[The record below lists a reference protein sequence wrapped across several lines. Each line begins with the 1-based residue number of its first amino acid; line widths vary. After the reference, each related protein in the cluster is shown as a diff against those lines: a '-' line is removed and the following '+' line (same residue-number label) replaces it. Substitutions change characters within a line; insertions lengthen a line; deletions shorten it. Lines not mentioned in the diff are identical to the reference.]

1 MPNLDL
7 FPLWLSLRVAGV
19 ATLLTIAMGLPLAWL
34 LARVRFRGRELLSA
48 VITLPLVLPP
58 TVLGYYLLLALG
70 KQGPIGRFLE
80 GNLGLTLVFTWYA
93 AVVASTVVS
102 LPLLVRA
109 AQAAFEA
116 IDPSLENAA
125 RTLGRSEIAVFA
137 TVTIPLAWRGLLAGT
152 VLAFAR
158 ALGEFGAT
166 LMVAGNIPGR
176 TQTMPVAIYDA
187 VQAGNQDLANLLVLV
202 ITVVSVLALLAL
214 GKVAGAAKW

>member
-125 RTLGRSEIAVFA
+125 RTLGRSEISVFA